1 MKNRFILG
9 DIVEEGVIEFIN
21 FSGNEYAIR
30 RDCEFIV
37 TTTPTPLPLTYDF
50 LKKHGFKNI
59 GSLSGSNKHNGDLV
73 YCNRDI
79 GVNFYI
85 VGIEGINFRIVS
97 YEEMELI
104 RASVKYV
111 HEFQHFL
118 FGIGLEL

>member
-1 MKNRFILG
+1 MKNRFIPG

-97 YEEMELI
+97 YEMELI
-104 RASVKYV
+104 LASVKYV

-118 FGIGLEL
+118 FGIELEL

>member
-9 DIVEEGVIEFIN
+9 DIVEEGVI
-21 FSGNEYAIR
+21 
-30 RDCEFIV
+30 EFIV

-59 GSLSGSNKHNGDLV
+59 GSLSGSEKHSGDLV
-73 YCNRDI
+73 YCNKDI
-79 GVNFYI
+79 GVNFYV
-85 VGIEGINFRIVS
+85 VGTERINFRIVS
-97 YEEMELI
+97 YEMELI

-118 FGIGLEL
+118 FGIELEL

>member
-30 RDCEFIV
+30 RDGEFIV

-59 GSLSGSNKHNGDLV
+59 GSLSGSEKHNGDLV
-73 YCNRDI
+73 YCHQDI
-79 GVNFYI
+79 GVNFYV
-85 VGIEGINFRIVS
+85 VGTERINFRIVS
-97 YEEMELI
+97 YEMELI

-118 FGIGLEL
+118 FGIELEL

>member
-1 MKNRFILG
+1 MKNRFIIG

-30 RDCEFIV
+30 RDGEFIV

-50 LKKHGFKNI
+50 LEKHGFKNI
-59 GSLSGSNKHNGDLV
+59 GYISGSNEHNGDLV

-79 GVNFYI
+79 GINFYV
-85 VGIEGINFRIVS
+85 VGTEGINFRIVS
-97 YEEMELI
+97 YEVDLI
-104 RASVKYV
+104 RASVKYI

-118 FGIGLEL
+118 FGIDLEL

>member
-85 VGIEGINFRIVS
+85 VGIEGIDFRIVS
-97 YEEMELI
+97 YEMELI

-118 FGIGLEL
+118 FGIDLEL

>member
-9 DIVEEGVIEFIN
+9 DIVEEGVI
-21 FSGNEYAIR
+21 
-30 RDCEFIV
+30 EFIV

-59 GSLSGSNKHNGDLV
+59 GSLSDSEKHNGDLV

-85 VGIEGINFRIVS
+85 VGIEGIDFRIVS
-97 YEEMELI
+97 YEMELI
-104 RASVKYV
+104 LASVKYV

-118 FGIGLEL
+118 FWIELEL

>member
-30 RDCEFIV
+30 RDGEFIV

-50 LKKHGFKNI
+50 LEKHGFKNI
-59 GSLSGSNKHNGDLV
+59 GYISGSNEHNGDLV

-79 GVNFYI
+79 GINFYV
-85 VGIEGINFRIVS
+85 VGVGTEGFNFRIVS
-97 YEEMELI
+97 YEMELI

-111 HEFQHFL
+111 HEFQHFYL
-118 FGIGLEL
+118 G

>member
-21 FSGNEYAIR
+21 FSGNEYAIGN
-30 RDCEFIV
+30 DGEFIV
-37 TTTPTPLPLTYDF
+37 TPTPLPLTYDF
-50 LKKHGFKNI
+50 LEKHGFKNI
-59 GSLSGSNKHNGDLV
+59 DYLSGSEEHNGDLV

-118 FGIGLEL
+118 FGIELEL

>member
-1 MKNRFILG
+1 MKNKFIIG

-30 RDCEFIV
+30 REGEFIV

-50 LKKHGFKNI
+50 FKKHGFKI
-59 GSLSGSNKHNGDLV
+59 TGSLSSDLV

-85 VGIEGINFRIVS
+85 VGIEGIDFRIVS
-97 YEEMELI
+97 YEMELI
-104 RASVKYV
+104 RASVKYI

-118 FGIGLEL
+118 FGIDLEL

>member
-30 RDCEFIV
+30 RDGEFIV
-37 TTTPTPLPLTYDF
+37 TTTPTPRPLTYDF

-59 GSLSGSNKHNGDLV
+59 GSLSGSEKHNGDLV
-73 YCNRDI
+73 YCNKDI
-79 GVNFYI
+79 GVNFYV
-85 VGIEGINFRIVS
+85 VGTERINFRIVS
-97 YEEMELI
+97 YEMELI

-118 FGIGLEL
+118 FGIELEL

>member
-59 GSLSGSNKHNGDLV
+59 GSLSGSEKHRGDLV
-73 YCNRDI
+73 YCNKDI
-79 GVNFYI
+79 GVNFYV
-85 VGIEGINFRIVS
+85 VGTERINFCIVS
-97 YEEMELI
+97 YEMELI
-104 RASVKYV
+104 RSSVKYV

-118 FGIGLEL
+118 FGIELEL

>member
-30 RDCEFIV
+30 RDGEFIV

-50 LKKHGFKNI
+50 LEKHGFKNI
-59 GSLSGSNKHNGDLV
+59 GYISGSNEHNGDLV

-79 GVNFYI
+79 GINFYV
-85 VGIEGINFRIVS
+85 VGTEGINFRIVS
-97 YEEMELI
+97 YEMELI
-104 RASVKYV
+104 RASVKYI

-118 FGIGLEL
+118 FGIDLEL

>member
-1 MKNRFILG
+1 MKNKFIIG

-30 RDCEFIV
+30 RDGEFIV

-59 GSLSGSNKHNGDLV
+59 GSLSGDLV
-73 YCNRDI
+73 YCNKDI
-79 GVNFYI
+79 GINFYV
-85 VGIEGINFRIVS
+85 VGTEGINFRIVS
-97 YEEMELI
+97 YEMELI
-104 RASVKYV
+104 RASVKYI

-118 FGIGLEL
+118 FGIDLEL

>member
-30 RDCEFIV
+30 RDGEFIV

-50 LKKHGFKNI
+50 LEKHGFKNI
-59 GSLSGSNKHNGDLV
+59 GYISGSNEHNGDLV

-79 GVNFYI
+79 GINFYV
-85 VGIEGINFRIVS
+85 VGTEGINFRIVS
-97 YEEMELI
+97 YETELI
-104 RASVKYV
+104 RASVKYI

-118 FGIGLEL
+118 FGIDLEL

>member
-1 MKNRFILG
+1 MKNKFILG

-30 RDCEFIV
+30 RDGEFIV

-50 LKKHGFKNI
+50 LEKHGFKNI
-59 GSLSGSNKHNGDLV
+59 GYISGSNEHNGELV

-79 GVNFYI
+79 GINFYV
-85 VGIEGINFRIVS
+85 VGTEGINFRIVS
-97 YEEMELI
+97 YEVELI
-104 RASVKYV
+104 RASVKYI

-118 FGIGLEL
+118 FGIDLEL

>member
-9 DIVEEGVIEFIN
+9 DIVEEGVI
-21 FSGNEYAIR
+21 
-30 RDCEFIV
+30 EFIV

-59 GSLSGSNKHNGDLV
+59 GSEKHNGDLV

-97 YEEMELI
+97 YEMELI
-104 RASVKYV
+104 RSSVKYV

-118 FGIGLEL
+118 FGIELEL

>member
-79 GVNFYI
+79 GVNCYI
-85 VGIEGINFRIVS
+85 VGTERINFRILS
-97 YEEMELI
+97 YEMELI
-104 RASVKYV
+104 RSSVKYV

>member
-21 FSGNEYAIR
+21 FSGNEYAIGK
-30 RDCEFIV
+30 DGEFIV

-50 LKKHGFKNI
+50 LEKHGFKNI
-59 GSLSGSNKHNGDLV
+59 DYLSGSEEHNGDLV

-111 HEFQHFL
+111 HKFQHFL
-118 FGIGLEL
+118 FGIELEL

>member
-1 MKNRFILG
+1 M
-9 DIVEEGVIEFIN
+9 
-21 FSGNEYAIR
+21 
-30 RDCEFIV
+30 
-37 TTTPTPLPLTYDF
+37 TYDF
-50 LKKHGFKNI
+50 LEKHGIKNI
-59 GSLSGSNKHNGDLV
+59 DYLSGSEEHNCDLV

>member
-1 MKNRFILG
+1 MKNKFIIG

-30 RDCEFIV
+30 RDGEFIV

-50 LKKHGFKNI
+50 LEKHGFKNI
-59 GSLSGSNKHNGDLV
+59 GYISGSNEHNGDLV

-79 GVNFYI
+79 GINFYV
-85 VGIEGINFRIVS
+85 VGTEGINFRIVS
-97 YEEMELI
+97 YEVELI
-104 RASVKYV
+104 RASVKYI

-118 FGIGLEL
+118 FGIDLEL

>member
-9 DIVEEGVIEFIN
+9 DIVEEGVIEFI
-21 FSGNEYAIR
+21 
-30 RDCEFIV
+30 V
-37 TTTPTPLPLTYDF
+37 TTTPLPLTYDF

-59 GSLSGSNKHNGDLV
+59 GSLSGDLV
-73 YCNRDI
+73 YCNKDI
-79 GVNFYI
+79 GINFYV
-85 VGIEGINFRIVS
+85 VGTEGINFRIVS

>member
-1 MKNRFILG
+1 MI
-9 DIVEEGVIEFIN
+9 
-21 FSGNEYAIR
+21 
-30 RDCEFIV
+30 
-37 TTTPTPLPLTYDF
+37 F
-50 LKKHGFKNI
+50 LRNMDLKNI

-97 YEEMELI
+97 YEMELI
-104 RASVKYV
+104 RSSVKYV

-118 FGIGLEL
+118 FGIELEL

>member
-1 MKNRFILG
+1 MI
-9 DIVEEGVIEFIN
+9 
-21 FSGNEYAIR
+21 
-30 RDCEFIV
+30 
-37 TTTPTPLPLTYDF
+37 F
-50 LKKHGFKNI
+50 LRNMDLKNI

-97 YEEMELI
+97 YEMELI

-111 HEFQHFL
+111 HKFQHFL
-118 FGIGLEL
+118 FGIELEL

>member
-30 RDCEFIV
+30 RDGEFIV

-50 LKKHGFKNI
+50 LEKHGFKNI
-59 GSLSGSNKHNGDLV
+59 GSLSGSEKHNGDLV
-73 YCNRDI
+73 YCKRDI
-79 GVNFYI
+79 GINFYV
-85 VGIEGINFRIVS
+85 VGTEGVNFRIVS
-97 YEEMELI
+97 YEMELI
-104 RASVKYV
+104 RASVKYI

-118 FGIGLEL
+118 FGIDLEL

>member
-97 YEEMELI
+97 YEMELI

-118 FGIGLEL
+118 FGIDLEL

>member
-1 MKNRFILG
+1 MKNKFIIG

-30 RDCEFIV
+30 RDGEFIV

-50 LKKHGFKNI
+50 LEKHGFKNI
-59 GSLSGSNKHNGDLV
+59 GYISGSNEHNGDLV

-79 GVNFYI
+79 GNNFYV
-85 VGIEGINFRIVS
+85 VGTEGINFRIVS
-97 YEEMELI
+97 YEVELI
-104 RASVKYV
+104 RASVKYI

-118 FGIGLEL
+118 FGIDLEL

>member
-21 FSGNEYAIR
+21 FSGNEYAIGK
-30 RDCEFIV
+30 DGEFIV

-50 LKKHGFKNI
+50 LEKHGFKNI
-59 GSLSGSNKHNGDLV
+59 DYLSGSEEHNGDLV

-118 FGIGLEL
+118 FGIELEL

>member
-85 VGIEGINFRIVS
+85 VGTERINFRILS
-97 YEEMELI
+97 YEMELI
-104 RASVKYV
+104 RSSVKYV

-118 FGIGLEL
+118 FGIELEL

>member
-1 MKNRFILG
+1 MKNKFIIG

-30 RDCEFIV
+30 RDGEFIV

-50 LKKHGFKNI
+50 LEKHGFKNI
-59 GSLSGSNKHNGDLV
+59 GYISGSNEHNGDLV

-79 GVNFYI
+79 GINFYV
-85 VGIEGINFRIVS
+85 VGTEGINFRIVS
-97 YEEMELI
+97 YEMELI
-104 RASVKYV
+104 RASVKYI

-118 FGIGLEL
+118 FGIDLEL

>member
-1 MKNRFILG
+1 MKNKFIIG

-30 RDCEFIV
+30 RDGEFIV

-59 GSLSGSNKHNGDLV
+59 GSISGSEKHNGDLV

-79 GVNFYI
+79 GINFYV
-85 VGIEGINFRIVS
+85 VGTEGINFRIVS
-97 YEEMELI
+97 YEVELI
-104 RASVKYV
+104 RDSVKYI

-118 FGIGLEL
+118 FGIDLEL